1 MRNGSWAWLTTVFM
15 AGYMNEMSYGDKPGY
30 RNEVSYGS
38 EAIVN
43 AMSCTNSGSIM
54 STLRE

>member
-1 MRNGSWAWLTTVFM
+1 M